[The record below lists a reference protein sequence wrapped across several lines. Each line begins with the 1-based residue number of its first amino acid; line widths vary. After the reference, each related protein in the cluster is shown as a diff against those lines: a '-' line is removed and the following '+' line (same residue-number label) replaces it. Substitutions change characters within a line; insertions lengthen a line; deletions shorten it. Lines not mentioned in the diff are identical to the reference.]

1 MKKLLKRSKNQKYKK
16 KLQAKYL
23 YIIYTI
29 IYNLET
35 TNVLILHVIINVNK
49 LRICKNVTQI

>member
-1 MKKLLKRSKNQKYKK
+1 MKKLLKRSKKKYKK
-16 KLQAKYL
+16 KLQAKHL